1 MEGKDVEEL
10 EKVLS
15 SLDGVKKA
23 RVIVDELTGEM
34 KEIHVLSSAD
44 KNSKQIVRDVETA
57 VLTITGERIDRRII
71 SVAQMTASNAP
82 EKEKRLSSKGRSSSS
97 STEEEIFKV
106 ESVGFS
112 ENGMEIEANVEI
124 SYDGEVRESSKRGV
138 RSFKNVLKLSAEAT
152 IEAVENL
159 MGPQLRISL
168 DDVREVSTGERKFF
182 LGVMTVLES
191 NGLSR
196 ELVFAGSVG
205 FNAVRNVAE
214 AVVSEI
220 NSMMMSL

>member
-1 MEGKDVEEL
+1 MENKDVEEL

-15 SLDGVKKA
+15 SLDGVQKA
-23 RVIVDELTGEM
+23 RVVVDDLTGEM
-34 KEIHVLSSAD
+34 KEIHILSSAD

-57 VLTITGERIDRRII
+57 ILTITGERIDRRII
-71 SVAQMTASNAP
+71 SVAQMSVAP
-82 EKEKRLSSKGRSSSS
+82 SAEKSEQTSRLMKRSAFDAE
-97 STEEEIFKV
+97 TFKI

-112 ENGMEIEANVEI
+112 EDGMEIEVNVELSNGRDI
-124 SYDGEVRESSKRGV
+124 KEASKRGV

-152 IEAVENL
+152 IEAIEKL
-159 MGPQLRISL
+159 IGSDMRISL

-182 LGVMTVLES
+182 LGVMTILES

-196 ELVFAGSVG
+196 ELVFAGAVG

-214 AVVSEI
+214 AVVNEMNSIMI
-220 NSMMMSL
+220 NS